1 MQKLAGLITEG
12 QYKQLIEN
20 KQGDKVEGGYVLA
33 SPDDN
38 EITDAEFDALLA
50 LCDGAT
56 EDNFLVVS
64 KTKPE
69 YGVNYSGKQ
78 LVDLIKKGAAEII
91 CKEKVNEAES
101 NLIILLYSLRNSINS
116 ENKEES
122 LSKLEGILS
131 TVRDM
136 EDAQL
141 TEIEGDNY
149 YGYNEPMSQKDINKA
164 YADGYGDEENQLADI
179 IEDNKAALA
188 KQFNLVNPM
197 VSWNAEGEPV
207 MMTDDNDEQ
216 VDFIKVEDW
225 ENNKGF
231 YSRSNTMG
239 EITLDGIDIIYVVN
253 PY

>member
-1 MQKLAGLITEG
+1 MNKEFLHMQKLAGLITEG

-91 CKEKVNEAES
+91 CKDKLNEAEGD
-101 NLIILLYSLRNSINS
+101 LVTLLYSLTNSINDDD
-116 ENKEES
+116 KE
-122 LSKLEGILS
+122 LSMDIIEKLLS
-131 TVRDM
+131 IARDM
-136 EDAQL
+136 EDANKEKNKDFYNDVMKLREMQGEEYDAD
-141 TEIEGDNY
+141 TVKGSDY
-149 YGYNEPMSQKDINKA
+149 ADDPGYNDKVK
-164 YADGYGDEENQLADI
+164 YLADTFRLVWNAGKGNNAEDFNNLAQST
-179 IEDNKAALA
+179 IEDLETR
-188 KQFNLVNPM
+188 F
-197 VSWNAEGEPV
+197 
-207 MMTDDNDEQ
+207 
-216 VDFIKVEDW
+216 
-225 ENNKGF
+225 
-231 YSRSNTMG
+231 
-239 EITLDGIDIIYVVN
+239 
-253 PY
+253 

>member
-1 MQKLAGLITEG
+1 MNKEFYKMQKLAGLITEG
-12 QYKQLIEN
+12 QYK
-20 KQGDKVEGGYVLA
+20 
-33 SPDDN
+33 
-38 EITDAEFDALLA
+38 
-50 LCDGAT
+50 
-56 EDNFLVVS
+56 
-64 KTKPE
+64 
-69 YGVNYSGKQ
+69 
-78 LVDLIKKGAAEII
+78 
-91 CKEKVNEAES
+91 EKVNEAES
-101 NLIILLYSLRNSINS
+101 DLIILLYSLRNSINS

-141 TEIEGDNY
+141 TEIEGDPDDY
-149 YGYNEPMSQKDINKA
+149 YGYNEPIDPND
-164 YADGYGDEENQLADI
+164 YADGQGDEENQLADI

>member
-1 MQKLAGLITEG
+1 
-12 QYKQLIEN
+12 
-20 KQGDKVEGGYVLA
+20 
-33 SPDDN
+33 
-38 EITDAEFDALLA
+38 
-50 LCDGAT
+50 
-56 EDNFLVVS
+56 
-64 KTKPE
+64 
-69 YGVNYSGKQ
+69 
-78 LVDLIKKGAAEII
+78 
-91 CKEKVNEAES
+91 
-101 NLIILLYSLRNSINS
+101 
-116 ENKEES
+116 
-122 LSKLEGILS
+122 
-131 TVRDM
+131 M

>member
-1 MQKLAGLITEG
+1 MNKEFYKMQKLAGLITEG
-12 QYKQLIEN
+12 QYK
-20 KQGDKVEGGYVLA
+20 
-33 SPDDN
+33 
-38 EITDAEFDALLA
+38 
-50 LCDGAT
+50 
-56 EDNFLVVS
+56 
-64 KTKPE
+64 
-69 YGVNYSGKQ
+69 
-78 LVDLIKKGAAEII
+78 
-91 CKEKVNEAES
+91 EKVNEAES
-101 NLIILLYSLRNSINS
+101 DLIILLYSLRNSINS

-225 ENNKGF
+225 ENNQGF

>member
-1 MQKLAGLITEG
+1 MSKEFLKMQKLAGLITEN
-12 QYKQLIEN
+12 QYKETLTE
-20 KQGDKVEGGYVLA
+20 VE
-33 SPDDN
+33 S
-38 EITDAEFDALLA
+38 
-50 LCDGAT
+50 
-56 EDNFLVVS
+56 
-64 KTKPE
+64 
-69 YGVNYSGKQ
+69 
-78 LVDLIKKGAAEII
+78 DLIT
-91 CKEKVNEAES
+91 
-101 NLIILLYSLRNSINS
+101 LLYSLRNSIN
-116 ENKEES
+116 NDDKEQS
-122 LSKLEGILS
+122 MDMINQLLSIA
-131 TVRDM
+131 RDM

-141 TEIEGDNY
+141 SEMIGDIEDTPSPDGDFD
-149 YGYNEPMSQKDINKA
+149 PMS

-179 IEDNKAALA
+179 IENNKAALA

-225 ENNKGF
+225 ENNQGF